1 MYDQASELRELVRK
15 GALPASA
22 AKLHRPKL
30 LVVGGGRAGVGTTT
44 IAVNLA
50 VVLAQQRRRTLLAD
64 AATEGTAAV
73 LSRVEAGGALADAVA
88 ERRTVRDALEPG
100 PEGLDV
106 LLAARALGK
115 NSEPPGAT
123 PERLAGELR
132 IPDSEAE
139 YVVVDGGNGV
149 GSRVRQLWEAADVVL
164 LVTTPEPASVMD
176 AYASIKL
183 LACPRGAAPD
193 ASLPVHT
200 LVNKSPRRS
209 IARQVHARLSQ
220 ACLRFLG
227 IEVEGV
233 GFVADDPRV
242 PAADGAG
249 KPVVVGT
256 PRCKF
261 ARGIRALGK
270 SVLRRTSQSAVTR

>member
-22 AKLHRPKL
+22 PKLHRPKL
-30 LVVGGGRAGVGTTT
+30 LVVSGGRAGVGTTT

-50 VVLAQQRRRTLLAD
+50 VVLAHRRRRTLLAD
-64 AATEGTAAV
+64 AAPQGGAV
-73 LSRVEAGGALADAVA
+73 LSCVEEGDTPADAVPG
-88 ERRTVRDALEPG
+88 RRTVGDALQPG
-100 PEGLDV
+100 PEGLKV
-106 LLAARALGK
+106 LPAAWALGK
-115 NSEPPGAT
+115 DSEAPGAAR
-123 PERLAGELR
+123 ERLVGELR
-132 IPDSEAE
+132 GLGSEAE
-139 YVVVDGGNGV
+139 FVVVDAGNGV
-149 GSRVRQLWEAADVVL
+149 GPLVRQLWEAADMVL
-164 LVTTPEPASVMD
+164 IVTTPEPASVMD

-183 LACPRGAAPD
+183 LSSDRGAVPA
-193 ASLPVHT
+193 ASLPIHT

-242 PAADGAG
+242 PAAGRARR
-249 KPVVVGT
+249 PVVIRT
-256 PRCKF
+256 PRCRS

-270 SVLRRTSQSAVTR
+270 TVLRRTSQSVVTR

>member
-22 AKLHRPKL
+22 PKLHHPKL
-30 LVVGGGRAGVGTTT
+30 LVVSGGRAGVGTTT

-50 VVLAQQRRRTLLAD
+50 VVLAHQRRRTLLAD
-64 AATEGTAAV
+64 AATEGAAV

-88 ERRTVRDALEPG
+88 ERRTVRNALEPG
-100 PEGLDV
+100 PEGLEV
-106 LLAARALGK
+106 LVAARALGK
-115 NSEPPGAT
+115 GSEPPGAT
-123 PERLAGELR
+123 PERLVGGLR
-132 IPDSEAE
+132 VPDSEAE
-139 YVVVDGGNGV
+139 YVVVDGGNGL

-193 ASLPVHT
+193 ASLPIHT

-220 ACLRFLG
+220 ASLRFLG

-270 SVLRRTSQSAVTR
+270 SMLRRTSQSAVTR